1 MACKG
6 SGVQIPSAPL
16 KKLKFKELLVPKV
29 LTLPDKWN
37 ASDIPD
43 LTGKR
48 FLITG
53 ATSGIGL
60 SAATELAR
68 RNAQVVITARSAD
81 KARDAIKKIGP
92 GLVDYILLD
101 LTDLESVKRAA
112 ARVDRAFDVVV
123 LNAGVMATPFTKTVD
138 GFELQMGTNHLGHF
152 AFAGLIKNQIKD
164 RLVVVSSFA
173 HKLGNFGDNSM
184 DSIRDICLGI
194 GKYQKWKVYG
204 ASKLANLLFVSEI
217 ERLRIQNNWSFIP
230 IAVHPGYADTN
241 LQAVASQMRGAKIEE
256 QITMKINK
264 IFAQPS
270 SQGALPTL
278 AACVYPDLIGASFI
292 GPNGFMQMRGTPK
305 LTRAKALAYDQ
316 TLAKNLWQVSQELT
330 KVNWS

>member
-1 MACKG
+1 M
-6 SGVQIPSAPL
+6 
-16 KKLKFKELLVPKV
+16 PKV
-29 LTLPDKWN
+29 STLPDNWS

-68 RNAQVVITARSAD
+68 RNAHVVITARSAD
-81 KARDAIKKIGP
+81 KARDAIRKIGP

-173 HKLGNFGDNSM
+173 HKMGSFGDNTI
-184 DSIRDICLGI
+184 DSIRNICLGV
-194 GKYQKWKVYG
+194 GKYQKWQVYG

-217 ERLRIQNNWSFIP
+217 ERLRIQNNWPFIP

-241 LQAVASQMRGAKIEE
+241 LQAVASQLRGAKLEE

-292 GPNGFMQMRGTPK
+292 GPNGFLEMRGAPK

-330 KVNWS
+330 KVSWF

>member
-1 MACKG
+1 
-6 SGVQIPSAPL
+6 
-16 KKLKFKELLVPKV
+16 VPKV

-43 LTGKR
+43 LVGKR

-68 RNAQVVITARSAD
+68 RNAHVVITARSAD

-173 HKLGNFGDNSM
+173 HKLGSFGDNSM
-184 DSIRDICLGI
+184 DAIRKICLGI
-194 GKYQKWKVYG
+194 GKYQKWQVYG

-241 LQAVASQMRGAKIEE
+241 LQAVASQMRGAKLEE

-292 GPNGFMQMRGTPK
+292 GPNGFMQMRGTPR

-330 KVNWS
+330 KVSWSKNA

>member
-1 MACKG
+1 MA
-6 SGVQIPSAPL
+6 
-16 KKLKFKELLVPKV
+16 KV
-29 LTLPDKWN
+29 LTIPDNWN
-37 ASDIPD
+37 ASQMPD

-60 SAATELAR
+60 AAATELAR
-68 RNAQVVITARSAD
+68 RNANVVVTARSVE

-92 GLVDYILLD
+92 GLVDYILMD

-112 ARVDRAFDVVV
+112 VRVDRAFDVVV

-138 GFELQMGTNHLGHF
+138 NFELQMGTNHLGHF

-173 HKLGNFGDNSM
+173 HKMGSFGDNSLVA
-184 DSIRDICLGI
+184 IRNLCLGI
-194 GKYQKWKVYG
+194 GKYQKWQVYG

-217 ERLRIQNNWSFIP
+217 ERLRIEKNWSFIP
-230 IAVHPGYADTN
+230 LAVHPGYSDTN
-241 LQAVASQMRGAKIEE
+241 LQAVASQMRGAAAEE
-256 QITMKINK
+256 KITMMMNK
-264 IFAQPS
+264 ILAQPA

-292 GPNGFMQMRGTPK
+292 GPNGFLQMRGTPK

-316 TLAKNLWQVSQELT
+316 LLAKNLWQVSEELT
-330 KVNWS
+330 KVSWS

>member
-1 MACKG
+1 MA
-6 SGVQIPSAPL
+6 
-16 KKLKFKELLVPKV
+16 KV
-29 LTLPDKWN
+29 LTIPDNWN
-37 ASDIPD
+37 ASQMPN

-60 SAATELAR
+60 AAATELAR
-68 RNAQVVITARSAD
+68 RNANVVITARSVE

-92 GLVDYILLD
+92 GLVDYILMD

-138 GFELQMGTNHLGHF
+138 NFELQMGTNHLGHF

-173 HKLGNFGDNSM
+173 HKMGNFGDNSL
-184 DSIRDICLGI
+184 DAIRNLCLGI
-194 GKYQKWKVYG
+194 GKYQKWQVYG

-217 ERLRIQNNWSFIP
+217 ERLRIEKNWSFIP
-230 IAVHPGYADTN
+230 LAVHPGYSDTN
-241 LQAVASQMRGAKIEE
+241 LQAVASQMRGAAAEE
-256 QITMKINK
+256 KITMMMNK
-264 IFAQPS
+264 ILAQPA

-316 TLAKNLWQVSQELT
+316 LLAKNLWQVSEELT
-330 KVNWS
+330 KVSWS

>member
-1 MACKG
+1 MA
-6 SGVQIPSAPL
+6 
-16 KKLKFKELLVPKV
+16 KV
-29 LTLPDKWN
+29 LTIPDNWN
-37 ASDIPD
+37 ASQMPD

-60 SAATELAR
+60 AAATELAR
-68 RNAQVVITARSAD
+68 RNANVVITARSVE

-92 GLVDYILLD
+92 GLVDYILMD

-138 GFELQMGTNHLGHF
+138 NFELQMGTNHLGHF

-173 HKLGNFGDNSM
+173 HKMGSFGDNSL
-184 DSIRDICLGI
+184 DAIRNLCLGI
-194 GKYQKWKVYG
+194 GKYQKWQVYG

-217 ERLRIQNNWSFIP
+217 ERLRIEKNWSFIP
-230 IAVHPGYADTN
+230 LAVHPGYSDTN
-241 LQAVASQMRGAKIEE
+241 LQAVASQMRGAATEE
-256 QITMKINK
+256 KITMMINK
-264 IFAQPS
+264 ILAQPA

-292 GPNGFMQMRGTPK
+292 GPNGFMEMHGTPK
-305 LTRAKALAYDQ
+305 LTRAIALAYDQ
-316 TLAKNLWQVSQELT
+316 LLAKNLWQVSEELP
-330 KVNWS
+330 KVSWS

>member
-1 MACKG
+1 MA
-6 SGVQIPSAPL
+6 
-16 KKLKFKELLVPKV
+16 KV
-29 LTLPDKWN
+29 LTIPDNWN
-37 ASDIPD
+37 ASQMPD

-60 SAATELAR
+60 AAATELAR
-68 RNAQVVITARSAD
+68 RNANVVITARSVE

-92 GLVDYILLD
+92 GLVDYILMD

-138 GFELQMGTNHLGHF
+138 NFELQVGTNHLGHF

-173 HKLGNFGDNSM
+173 HKMGSFGDNSQET
-184 DSIRDICLGI
+184 IRNLCLGI
-194 GKYQKWKVYG
+194 GKYQKWQVYG

-217 ERLRIQNNWSFIP
+217 ERLRIEKNWSFIP
-230 IAVHPGYADTN
+230 LAVHPGYSDTN
-241 LQAVASQMRGAKIEE
+241 LQAVASQMRGAAAEE
-256 QITMKINK
+256 KITMMMNK
-264 IFAQPS
+264 ILAQPA

-316 TLAKNLWQVSQELT
+316 LLAKNLWQVSEELT
-330 KVNWS
+330 KVSWS

>member
-1 MACKG
+1 M
-6 SGVQIPSAPL
+6 
-16 KKLKFKELLVPKV
+16 PKV

-37 ASDIPD
+37 ASDMPD

-68 RNAQVVITARSAD
+68 RNAHVVITARNAD

-184 DSIRDICLGI
+184 DSIRNICLGI
-194 GKYQKWKVYG
+194 GKYQKWQVYG

-264 IFAQPS
+264 VFAQPS

-278 AACVYPDLIGASFI
+278 AGCVYPDLIGASFI
-292 GPNGFMQMRGTPK
+292 GPNGFLEMRGTPK

-316 TLAKNLWQVSQELT
+316 SLAKNLWQVSQELT
-330 KVNWS
+330 KVSWS

>member
-1 MACKG
+1 
-6 SGVQIPSAPL
+6 
-16 KKLKFKELLVPKV
+16 VPKV
-29 LTLPDKWN
+29 STLPDNWS

-68 RNAQVVITARSAD
+68 RNAHVVITARSAD

-173 HKLGNFGDNSM
+173 HKMGSFGDNTI
-184 DSIRDICLGI
+184 DSIRNICLGV
-194 GKYQKWKVYG
+194 GKYQKWQVYG

-217 ERLRIQNNWSFIP
+217 ERLRIQYNWSFIP

-241 LQAVASQMRGAKIEE
+241 LQAVASQMRGAKLEE

-292 GPNGFMQMRGTPK
+292 GPNGFLEMRGAPK

-330 KVNWS
+330 KVSWF

>member
-1 MACKG
+1 
-6 SGVQIPSAPL
+6 V
-16 KKLKFKELLVPKV
+16 VPKV

-37 ASDIPD
+37 ASDMPD

-68 RNAQVVITARSAD
+68 RNAHVVITARSAD

-173 HKLGNFGDNSM
+173 HKLGIFGDNSM
-184 DSIRDICLGI
+184 DAIRNICLGI
-194 GKYQKWKVYG
+194 GKYQKWQVYG

-264 IFAQPS
+264 VFAQSS

-278 AACVYPDLIGASFI
+278 AACVYPDLIGASFV
-292 GPNGFMQMRGTPK
+292 GPNGFLEMRGTPK

-330 KVNWS
+330 KVSWS

>member
-1 MACKG
+1 MA
-6 SGVQIPSAPL
+6 
-16 KKLKFKELLVPKV
+16 KV
-29 LTLPDKWN
+29 LTIPDNWN
-37 ASDIPD
+37 ASQMPD

-60 SAATELAR
+60 AAATELAR
-68 RNAQVVITARSAD
+68 RNANVVITARSVE

-92 GLVDYILLD
+92 GLVDYILMD

-138 GFELQMGTNHLGHF
+138 NFELQMGTNHLGHF

-173 HKLGNFGDNSM
+173 HKMGSFGDNSQET
-184 DSIRDICLGI
+184 IRNLCLGT
-194 GKYQKWKVYG
+194 GKYQKWQVYG

-217 ERLRIQNNWSFIP
+217 ERLRIEKNWSFIP
-230 IAVHPGYADTN
+230 LAVHPGYSDTN
-241 LQAVASQMRGAKIEE
+241 LQAVASQMRGAAAEE
-256 QITMKINK
+256 KITMMMNK
-264 IFAQPS
+264 ILAQPA

-316 TLAKNLWQVSQELT
+316 LLAKNLWQVSEELT
-330 KVNWS
+330 KVSWS

>member
-1 MACKG
+1 
-6 SGVQIPSAPL
+6 V
-16 KKLKFKELLVPKV
+16 VPKV

-37 ASDIPD
+37 ASDMPD

-68 RNAQVVITARSAD
+68 RNAHVVITARSAD

-184 DSIRDICLGI
+184 DSIRNICLGI
-194 GKYQKWKVYG
+194 GKYQKWQVYG

-264 IFAQPS
+264 VFAQPS

-278 AACVYPDLIGASFI
+278 AGCVYPDLIGASFI
-292 GPNGFMQMRGTPK
+292 GPNGFLEMRGTPK

-330 KVNWS
+330 KVSWA

>member
-1 MACKG
+1 
-6 SGVQIPSAPL
+6 
-16 KKLKFKELLVPKV
+16 VPKV
-29 LTLPDKWN
+29 LTLPDNWS

-68 RNAQVVITARSAD
+68 RNAHVVITARSAD

-173 HKLGNFGDNSM
+173 HKMGSFGDNTI
-184 DSIRDICLGI
+184 DSIRNICLGV
-194 GKYQKWKVYG
+194 GKYQKWQVYG

-241 LQAVASQMRGAKIEE
+241 LQAVASQMRGAKLEE

-278 AACVYPDLIGASFI
+278 AASVYPDLIGASFI
-292 GPNGFMQMRGTPK
+292 GPNGFLELRGAPK

-330 KVNWS
+330 KVSWF

>member
-1 MACKG
+1 MA
-6 SGVQIPSAPL
+6 
-16 KKLKFKELLVPKV
+16 KV
-29 LTLPDKWN
+29 LTIPDNWN
-37 ASDIPD
+37 ASQMPD

-60 SAATELAR
+60 AAATELAR
-68 RNAQVVITARSAD
+68 RNANVVITARSVE

-92 GLVDYILLD
+92 GLVDYILMD

-138 GFELQMGTNHLGHF
+138 NFELQMGTNHLGHF

-173 HKLGNFGDNSM
+173 HKLGSFGDNSQEA
-184 DSIRDICLGI
+184 IRNLCLGI
-194 GKYQKWKVYG
+194 GKYQKWQVYG

-217 ERLRIQNNWSFIP
+217 ERLRIEKNWSFIP
-230 IAVHPGYADTN
+230 LAVHPGYSDTN
-241 LQAVASQMRGAKIEE
+241 LQAVASQMRGAATEE
-256 QITMKINK
+256 KITMMINK
-264 IFAQPS
+264 ILAQPA

-278 AACVYPDLIGASFI
+278 AASVYPDLIGASFI
-292 GPNGFMQMRGTPK
+292 GPNGFMEMRGTPK

-316 TLAKNLWQVSQELT
+316 LLAKNLWQVSEELT
-330 KVNWS
+330 KVSWS

>member
-1 MACKG
+1 MA
-6 SGVQIPSAPL
+6 
-16 KKLKFKELLVPKV
+16 KV
-29 LTLPDKWN
+29 LTIPDNWN
-37 ASDIPD
+37 ASQMPD

-60 SAATELAR
+60 AAATELAR
-68 RNAQVVITARSAD
+68 RNANVVVTARSVE

-92 GLVDYILLD
+92 GLVDYILMD

-138 GFELQMGTNHLGHF
+138 NFELQMGTNHLGHF

-173 HKLGNFGDNSM
+173 HKMGNFGDNSQEA
-184 DSIRDICLGI
+184 IRNLCLGI
-194 GKYQKWKVYG
+194 GKYQKWQVYG

-217 ERLRIQNNWSFIP
+217 ERLRIEKNWSFIP
-230 IAVHPGYADTN
+230 LAVHPGYSDTN
-241 LQAVASQMRGAKIEE
+241 LQAVASQMRGAAAEE
-256 QITMKINK
+256 KITMMMNK
-264 IFAQPS
+264 ILAQPA

-316 TLAKNLWQVSQELT
+316 LLAKNLWQVSEELT
-330 KVNWS
+330 KVSWS

>member
-1 MACKG
+1 MA
-6 SGVQIPSAPL
+6 
-16 KKLKFKELLVPKV
+16 KV
-29 LTLPDKWN
+29 LTIPDNWN
-37 ASDIPD
+37 ASQMPD

-60 SAATELAR
+60 AAATELAR
-68 RNAQVVITARSAD
+68 RNANVVITARSVE

-92 GLVDYILLD
+92 GLVDYILMD

-138 GFELQMGTNHLGHF
+138 NFELQMGTNHLGHF

-173 HKLGNFGDNSM
+173 HKMGSFGDNSQET
-184 DSIRDICLGI
+184 IRNLCLGI
-194 GKYQKWKVYG
+194 GKYQKWQVYG

-217 ERLRIQNNWSFIP
+217 ERLRIEKNWSFIP
-230 IAVHPGYADTN
+230 LAVHPGYSDTN
-241 LQAVASQMRGAKIEE
+241 LQAVASQMRGAATEE
-256 QITMKINK
+256 KITMMINK
-264 IFAQPS
+264 ILAQPA

-278 AACVYPDLIGASFI
+278 AASVYPDLIGASFI
-292 GPNGFMQMRGTPK
+292 GPNGFMEMRGTPK

-316 TLAKNLWQVSQELT
+316 LLAKNLWQVSEELT
-330 KVNWS
+330 KVSWS